1 MEEIRHFLPYN
12 VLMDNKDNLHCFDH
26 FTWII
31 AEISEIDINS
41 EIFLFVHHA
50 GLKGSD
56 LQKKKITWPTNA
68 FYVYFFLQCLLP
80 SYWHESLK
88 KAVYCVNNSACICK
102 RIFN

>member
-31 AEISEIDINS
+31 AEISEIDINC
-41 EIFLFVHHA
+41 EIFLFVRHA

-56 LQKKKITWPTNA
+56 LQKKKLHDPLMHFMYIFFCNA
-68 FYVYFFLQCLLP
+68 CFLLIGMN
-80 SYWHESLK
+80 H
-88 KAVYCVNNSACICK
+88 
-102 RIFN
+102 

>member
-41 EIFLFVHHA
+41 EIF
-50 GLKGSD
+50 
-56 LQKKKITWPTNA
+56 
-68 FYVYFFLQCLLP
+68 
-80 SYWHESLK
+80 
-88 KAVYCVNNSACICK
+88 
-102 RIFN
+102 

>member
-12 VLMDNKDNLHCFDH
+12 VLMDNKDNLHCFDY

-56 LQKKKITWPTNA
+56 LQKKKLHDPLMHFMYIFFCNA
-68 FYVYFFLQCLLP
+68 CFLLIGMN
-80 SYWHESLK
+80 H
-88 KAVYCVNNSACICK
+88 
-102 RIFN
+102 

>member
-12 VLMDNKDNLHCFDH
+12 VLMDNKDNLHCFDY

-56 LQKKKITWPTNA
+56 LQKKNYMTHLCILCI
-68 FYVYFFLQCLLP
+68 FFSAMLASFLL
-80 SYWHESLK
+80 
-88 KAVYCVNNSACICK
+88 A
-102 RIFN
+102 

>member
-1 MEEIRHFLPYN
+1 MEEIRHFLPYY

-56 LQKKKITWPTNA
+56 LQKKKLHDPLMHFMYIFFCNA
-68 FYVYFFLQCLLP
+68 CFLLIGMN
-80 SYWHESLK
+80 H
-88 KAVYCVNNSACICK
+88 
-102 RIFN
+102 

>member
-1 MEEIRHFLPYN
+1 
-12 VLMDNKDNLHCFDH
+12 MDNKDNLHCFDH

-56 LQKKKITWPTNA
+56 LQKKKLHDPLMHFMYIFFCNA
-68 FYVYFFLQCLLP
+68 CFLLIGMN
-80 SYWHESLK
+80 H
-88 KAVYCVNNSACICK
+88 
-102 RIFN
+102 

>member
-41 EIFLFVHHA
+41 EIFLFVYHA

-56 LQKKKITWPTNA
+56 LQKKKLHDPLMHFMYIFFCNA
-68 FYVYFFLQCLLP
+68 CFLLIGMN
-80 SYWHESLK
+80 H
-88 KAVYCVNNSACICK
+88 
-102 RIFN
+102 

>member
-56 LQKKKITWPTNA
+56 LQKKKLHDPLMHFMYIFFCNA
-68 FYVYFFLQCLLP
+68 CFLLIGMN
-80 SYWHESLK
+80 H
-88 KAVYCVNNSACICK
+88 
-102 RIFN
+102 